1 MFAKTWAKFSTN
13 LAKSWAKAGKLAFAG
28 ILAFALCSVYA
39 IAQLFMARAK
49 HPHPIY
55 FVPATFVEIVT
66 AIAVWQIVEMF
77 HKWSRSNQ
85 TKQDKRFY
93 SVLIIVLTILIVP
106 SITTSAIANYWEFG
120 GSIPNADM
128 IFPVLLGALFPLML
142 IVCAI
147 LGAIPQSVKRRKAI
161 LQKPETI
168 GKGAAKKV
176 AKVQRALPTAKRREK
191 VFALLCENLD
201 QSPADLGKR
210 FGVTP
215 QTIRNDFVYLAKQGK
230 IIYKD
235 GRVSLR
241 PQKVVAIS

>member
-1 MFAKTWAKFSTN
+1 MAKTWTKLSAN
-13 LAKSWAKAGKLAFAG
+13 LAKLWAKIGKLAFAG

-55 FVPATFVEIVT
+55 YVPATFVEIVT

-93 SVLIIVLTILIVP
+93 GVLIIVLAILVIP
-106 SITTSAIANYWEFG
+106 SITTSVTANYWEFG
-120 GSIPNADM
+120 GSIPNANI
-128 IFPVLLGALFPLML
+128 IFPILLGSLFPLML

-147 LGAIPQSVKRRKAI
+147 LGAIPKVAKRRKEA
-161 LQKPETI
+161 LQKSESV
-168 GKGAAKKV
+168 GKEMAKKP
-176 AKVQRALPTAKRREK
+176 ARVQRVLPTAKRREK

-201 QSPADLGKR
+201 QSPADLGKH
-210 FGVTP
+210 FGVTA
-215 QTIRNDFVYLAKQGK
+215 QTIRNDFGYLAKQGK

-241 PQKVVAIS
+241 PQKVVAKS

>member
-1 MFAKTWAKFSTN
+1 VLAKTWAKFTAN
-13 LAKSWAKAGKLAFAG
+13 LAKLWAKVGRLAFAG

-39 IAQLFMARAK
+39 IAQLFMSRAK

-55 FVPATFVEIVT
+55 FAPAAFVEIVT

-85 TKQDKRFY
+85 TNQDKRFY
-93 SVLIIVLTILIVP
+93 GVLITMLIVLILP
-106 SITTSAIANYWEFG
+106 SITTSVTANYWEFG
-120 GSIPNADM
+120 GFIPNADV
-128 IFPVLLGALFPLML
+128 IFPILLGSLFPLML

-147 LGAIPQSVKRRKAI
+147 LGAIPEVVKRRKAS
-161 LQKPETI
+161 LQKPESV
-168 GKGAAKKV
+168 GKETTQKTTR
-176 AKVQRALPTAKRREK
+176 VQRALPTAKRREK

-210 FGVTP
+210 FGVTA
-215 QTIRNDFVYLAKQGK
+215 QTIRNDFGYLAKQGK

-241 PQKVVAIS
+241 PQKVIAKP

>member
-1 MFAKTWAKFSTN
+1 MAKTWAKFSTN
-13 LAKSWAKAGKLAFAG
+13 LAKLWAKIGRFAFAG

-39 IAQLFMARAK
+39 IAQLFMTRAK

-55 FVPATFVEIVT
+55 FVPATFIEIVT

-93 SVLIIVLTILIVP
+93 GVLIIVLTILVLP
-106 SITTSAIANYWEFG
+106 SITTSITANYWEFG
-120 GSIPNADM
+120 GNIPNAD
-128 IFPVLLGALFPLML
+128 IVFPILLGLLFPLML

-147 LGAIPQSVKRRKAI
+147 LGAIPKVVKRRKAVS
-161 LQKPETI
+161 QKSESVGKETT
-168 GKGAAKKV
+168 KKTT
-176 AKVQRALPTAKRREK
+176 KMQRALPTVKRREK

-210 FGVTP
+210 FGVTA
-215 QTIRNDFVYLAKQGK
+215 QTIRNDFGYLAKQGK

-241 PQKVVAIS
+241 PQKVVIKS